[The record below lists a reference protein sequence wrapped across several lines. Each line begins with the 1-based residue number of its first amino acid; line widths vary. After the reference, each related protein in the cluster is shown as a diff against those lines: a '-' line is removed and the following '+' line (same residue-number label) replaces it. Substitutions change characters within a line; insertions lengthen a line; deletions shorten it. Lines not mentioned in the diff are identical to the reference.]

1 MHVWPAAA
9 GAITLVAAAVL
20 AFEGGALTRM
30 VAPVPYA
37 MSLGTGD
44 GEPRHDAYVE
54 VVVVPDELPPPT
66 AEERLLARLEA
77 VSRAVEQV
85 RGGAGGPPIALD
97 TAGLDTAIRKIVAPL
112 ERLASVSVHV
122 RDLASDTVLFD
133 FQGDVP
139 LNPAS
144 NNKLL
149 TTAAALDLLGADY
162 RFETRVLRHGED
174 LVVVG
179 EGDPSFDHVALA
191 ALADEIAARTDLASL
206 TRIVVDDDAFSPRR
220 LAPGFSDTA
229 IGLSYQAPSGALSLD
244 FNTVEITVA
253 PAAEGPAVKLFPDST
268 HVVIDNRATIGS
280 GVPTVRTYARGEGDA
295 LETVVEVT
303 GKIRRRAK
311 PVLVR
316 RRISDPG
323 LYTGGALAVMLAARS
338 QDAPLPVVRG
348 RAPTYGH
355 GAEPVTRRDSAP
367 LAVIAADALAFSNN
381 FMAEQLLR
389 TVGWRVTQSPGDWD
403 NGSQVV
409 LGYWRALGLDPNA
422 LVFENGSGMSDLG
435 RVTTSGL
442 VDLIAVAGRVRA
454 EEGGLLSALPVAGE
468 RGTMVSRLRKSGKR
482 VRAKTGT
489 LDGVSGLTGVIT
501 AEDGTPQVGFSILIN
516 VDDGRVAVAAKRKRA
531 EDKIVMTVLRHLDA
545 WAAAGGAGKPTAAAA
560 GPAPVSEAPASAVP
574 ADPPAG

>member
-9 GAITLVAAAVL
+9 GAITLVVTAVL
-20 AFEGGALTRM
+20 AFQGGALTRL

-37 MSLGTGD
+37 MSLETGE
-44 GEPRHDAYVE
+44 GEPRRDAYVE
-54 VVVVPDELPPPT
+54 VVVVPDELPPPS

-77 VSRAVEQV
+77 FSRAVELT
-85 RGGAGGPPIALD
+85 RGAAAGPPIALD
-97 TAGLDTAIRKIVAPL
+97 TAGLDAAIRKIVAPL

-162 RFETRVLRHGED
+162 RFETRVLRHGDD
-174 LVVVG
+174 LVVIG

-206 TRIVVDDDAFSPRR
+206 QRIVVDDAAFSPRR
-220 LAPGFSDTA
+220 LAPGFSDTE

-244 FNTVEITVA
+244 FNTIEITVA
-253 PAAEGPAVKLFPDST
+253 PAAEGPVVKLSPDST
-268 HVVIDNRATIGS
+268 HVVVDNRATIGS
-280 GVPTVRTYARGEGDA
+280 GAPTVRTYARGEGDGV
-295 LETVVEVT
+295 ETVVEVT
-303 GKIRRRAK
+303 GKVRRRAK
-311 PVLVR
+311 PVMVR

-323 LYTGGALAVMLAARS
+323 LYTGGALAVMLAERS

-348 RAPTYGH
+348 NAPSYGL
-355 GAEPVTRRDSAP
+355 GAELVTRRDSAP
-367 LAVIAADALAFSNN
+367 LAVVAADALAFSNN

-389 TVGWRVTQSPGDWD
+389 SLGWRMTQSPGDWD
-403 NGSQVV
+403 NGAEVV

-422 LVFENGSGMSDLG
+422 LVFENGSGLSDLG
-435 RVTTSGL
+435 RVTTSAL
-442 VDLIAVAGRVRA
+442 VDLIAIAGRVRA
-454 EEGGLLSALPVAGE
+454 EEGGLVSALPVAGE
-468 RGTMVSRLRKSGKR
+468 RGTMVSRLRQSGKR

-516 VDDGRVAVAAKRKRA
+516 VDGGRVAVAAKRKRA
-531 EDKIVMTVLRHLDA
+531 EDRIVMTVLRHLDA
-545 WAAAGGAGKPTAAAA
+545 WAAANGAGAAPPGPTNAPAA
-560 GPAPVSEAPASAVP
+560 PAPAAPAELP
-574 ADPPAG
+574 AD